1 MLLDNG
7 IRLHKIGVQIPDQW
21 TDPKQVQGPSSSV
34 LREPDKW
41 PAQEYIASTIH
52 VVRKFMGTASQ
63 TGNHELWAEIGID
76 NGLLERQDPKDINR
90 LLILDGFRDDRE
102 TAEIIRTAR
111 ALAWDAGIMS
121 HSGKAD
127 PYSPEAFRAS
137 RLHTLMFPL
146 YPVGNFR
153 FPAARLK
160 AEEWGCKLIF
170 LRPLPDSEL
179 DKADVGRPH
188 FWKTSGEPVDLEEI
202 KGQKIALVVSQSDE
216 DGKCVQENDI
226 CLSIP
231 LSISPSSPYKEL
243 PTLPAANAAALA
255 MSSIL
260 SATQGTP
267 LAQPTGLKMS
277 HSEFNEGKMVTKAMA
292 KVLNIT
298 RPLSE
303 KQQRMAEKRRAQEAF
318 KKAWEEAEFG
328 EAIDENLEGREEEE
342 EVDDEQVKEE
352 LSELK
357 LKESAELDARGGAR
371 RASRL
376 EKRFSNPNSYVNG
389 ATVKF

>member
-7 IRLHKIGVQIPDQW
+7 IRLHKIGAQIPDRW
-21 TDPKQVQGPSSSV
+21 TDPKQVQGASSSV

-63 TGNHELWAEIGID
+63 TGNHELWAEIGLD
-76 NGLLERQDPKDINR
+76 NGIAERQDPNDINR

-102 TAEIIRTAR
+102 SAEIIRTAR
-111 ALAWDAGIMS
+111 ALAWDAGMMS
-121 HSGKAD
+121 HSPKAD

-137 RLHTLMFPL
+137 RLQTLMFPL
-146 YPVGNFR
+146 HQPNGISFY
-153 FPAARLK
+153 AARLK

-179 DKADVGRPH
+179 DKAEVGRPH
-188 FWKTSGEPVDLEEI
+188 FWKMSGEPVDLEEI
-202 KGQKIALVVSQSDE
+202 KGQKIALVVSQSDQ
-216 DGKCVQENDI
+216 DGKCVQEHDI
-226 CLSIP
+226 CLSIQ

-267 LAQPTGLKMS
+267 LAQPSGLKMS
-277 HSEFNEGKMVTKAMA
+277 HSEFNEGRMVTKEMA
-292 KVLNIT
+292 KVLNIR

-303 KQQRMAEKRRAQEAF
+303 KQQRMKEKRRAQEAF
-318 KKAWEEAEFG
+318 EKAWEEAEIG
-328 EAIDENLEGREEEE
+328 EAIDDNLEGREEEE
-342 EVDDEQVKEE
+342 EVDEEQMKGE

-357 LKESAELDARGGAR
+357 LKEHAEWDTRGGTR
-371 RASRL
+371 RATRL
-376 EKRFSNPNSYVNG
+376 ERQFRDPNLYVKGSKVNI
-389 ATVKF
+389 